1 MANVLASVAG
11 VYGFLEAM
19 GRNQGVGTVA
29 AEITSA
35 SAVGRAINYFEPFH
49 SKASA
54 PVTLTWA
61 PRFNA
66 FFNINIPLKAL
77 YSTSPGS
84 SWGYGYPHKQLCF
97 YNDAN
102 KLIFSIGLLPSDIP
116 AGWSSGNAYPAGS
129 SAMKTYIFFYGDAS
143 TTVPTSYEQ
152 LEGLPRIPGEVDGSA
167 SGAWFNSYGNLS
179 FVYDWNTTTPSSS
192 VLKIRWRGLD
202 LSISSI
208 DTKIQVTSKLI
219 AKFTMGEAIVTA
231 GNANNYY
238 GGGLVRSVVVAD
250 DIDYSLTVGLLYP
263 DAFGAVNQFT
273 GAISSVNTTTQDL
286 TYISSSAEVSSVCEL
301 SLADLVSYGNLDT
314 IHKLDLFTFL
324 RYVQAGGTS
333 IAFTCSLVDPA
344 GNVHASTVVN
354 IAANE
359 AETYCRTNKVL
370 TSLMSSVTSDKYT
383 LAQVQGLLVRISI

>member
-19 GRNQGVGTVA
+19 GRNRGVGTVA
-29 AEITSA
+29 AELTNG

-54 PVTLTWA
+54 PVVLTWA

-66 FFNINIPLKAL
+66 FCNIDIPLKAL
-77 YSTSPGS
+77 YKSDTGT
-84 SWGYGYPHKQLCF
+84 SWGRGYPHKQLCF

-102 KLIFSIGLLPSDIP
+102 KLLFSIGLLPYGSP
-116 AGWSSGNAYPAGS
+116 SAWGAGDKYPASAG
-129 SAMKTYIFFYGDAS
+129 AMKPYIFFYGDTS

-152 LEGLPRIPGEVDGSA
+152 LAGLSRIPGEVDGSG

-179 FVYDWNTTTPSSS
+179 FTYNWDSTTPSNS
-192 VLKIRWRGLD
+192 VLKIRWRGID
-202 LSISSI
+202 LSIA
-208 DTKIQVTSKLI
+208 DLHTKIQVASKLI
-219 AKFTMGEAIVTA
+219 AKFTMGEAIVEA
-231 GNANNYY
+231 GNPNNYY

-250 DIDYSLTVGLLYP
+250 DVDYSLTVGLLYP
-263 DAFGAVNQFT
+263 NAFGPTNQFT
-273 GAISSVNTTTQDL
+273 GGISAVNTATQDL
-286 TYISSSAEVSSVCEL
+286 TYVASSSEVSSVCEL
-301 SLADLVSYGNLDT
+301 ALTDLVSYGNLDV

-324 RYVQAGGTS
+324 RYVQAGGTE
-333 IAFTCSLVDPA
+333 IAFTCSLIDTA

-370 TSLMSSVTSDKYT
+370 TSLMSSITSAKYT